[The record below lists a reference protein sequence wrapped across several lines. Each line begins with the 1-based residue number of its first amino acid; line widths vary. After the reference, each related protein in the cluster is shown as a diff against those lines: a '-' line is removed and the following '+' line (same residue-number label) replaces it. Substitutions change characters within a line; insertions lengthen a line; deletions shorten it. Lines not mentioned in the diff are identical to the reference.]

1 MSVNSHTDKQVN
13 NKYLIL
19 FLECI
24 TLSVF
29 ILKLC
34 IIFIDDFINY

>member
-1 MSVNSHTDKQVN
+1 MSVNIHTDKQVN

-24 TLSVF
+24 ILSVF

-34 IIFIDDFINY
+34 IFIDDFINY